1 MTKSKNKKILI
12 ISGEESGEMHG
23 ASLVVELKRKDKN
36 IEVFGVGGDKM
47 IAAGVNTSFHIKDMA
62 FLGIAE
68 IIKHLPFIRKVE
80 KELLQLVEDEGIK
93 TAVLIDYPGFNL
105 RIAKKLRKK
114 GVHIIYYIS
123 PQIWAWGK
131 GRIKKIKKLI
141 NKMIVVFPFE
151 KELYDNAGIP
161 VEYVG
166 HPLIE
171 RIDSYNFMNRDDF
184 FNEYNLESNKEILL
198 LMPGSRKHEIEKLL
212 PELLK
217 AADRLAKE
225 FDYQIVLACSENLDE
240 SYLSEFVSN
249 KEIKIVKG
257 KTYELLKYSKF
268 GIIKSDT
275 STLEAA
281 IFSLPF
287 VVVYST
293 SRLTYFLGKSLVK
306 IKNIAMPNI
315 IAGKDVVKEFIQDE
329 VNSTNIFNYCKSLIN
344 NSDEIE
350 KLEQNLN
357 DVKIKLGESGAS
369 EKAAE
374 IILAEMNE
382 D

>member
-1 MTKSKNKKILI
+1 M
-12 ISGEESGEMHG
+12 
-23 ASLVVELKRKDKN
+23 
-36 IEVFGVGGDKM
+36 
-47 IAAGVNTSFHIKDMA
+47 
-62 FLGIAE
+62 
-68 IIKHLPFIRKVE
+68 
-80 KELLQLVEDEGIK
+80 
-93 TAVLIDYPGFNL
+93 
-105 RIAKKLRKK
+105 
-114 GVHIIYYIS
+114 
-123 PQIWAWGK
+123 
-131 GRIKKIKKLI
+131 
-141 NKMIVVFPFE
+141 
-151 KELYDNAGIP
+151 
-161 VEYVG
+161 
-166 HPLIE
+166 
-171 RIDSYNFMNRDDF
+171 
-184 FNEYNLESNKEILL
+184 
-198 LMPGSRKHEIEKLL
+198 
-212 PELLK
+212 
-217 AADRLAKE
+217 
-225 FDYQIVLACSENLDE
+225 DE

-249 KEIKIVKG
+249 IEIKIVKG
-257 KTYELLKYSKF
+257 KTYELLKYSIF
-268 GIIKSDT
+268 GIIKSGT

-329 VNSTNIFNYCKSLIN
+329 VNSTNIYNYCKSLIN